1 MSYSTVSLAWHPQQR
16 KAFVFGDEDGP
27 VPHMNTKSTGRVPGS
42 AVCSQS
48 VSALVLSPDRASFLA
63 SICEGGSVAVSD
75 LAFRRSL
82 KLSPQNPCG
91 EILLACGSVTP
102 VVWGAEAVGF
112 STKLCLQSL
121 PHSLTPE
128 WLQIC
133 DI

>member
-1 MSYSTVSLAWHPQQR
+1 MLSHWPGIPSQSVCFS
-16 KAFVFGDEDGP
+16 DEDGP
-27 VPHMNTKSTGRVPGS
+27 VPHMNTKSTGRVP
-42 AVCSQS
+42 AQLCVPRVS
-48 VSALVLSPDRASFLA
+48 VHGALPRQELLLA
-63 SICEGGSVAVSD
+63 SICERGSVAVPD

-121 PHSLTPE
+121 PTP
-128 WLQIC
+128 
-133 DI
+133 